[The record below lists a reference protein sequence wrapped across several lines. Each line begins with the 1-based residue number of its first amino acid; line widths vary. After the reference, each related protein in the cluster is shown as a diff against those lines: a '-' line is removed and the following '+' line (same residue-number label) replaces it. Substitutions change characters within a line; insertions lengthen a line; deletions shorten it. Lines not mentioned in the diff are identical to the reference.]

1 MKIGISTSCL
11 YPMYTEQAFEMIAS
25 RGVELTEIFFNANCE
40 LQPPFIKD
48 LCDIKNKYGITVSS
62 VHPTMSLAESF
73 MLFSNYERRFNEG
86 LENFK
91 RYGEIAASLG
101 AKYVI
106 MHGGKPNG
114 TMDDYGYFDKFAR
127 VAEVVHQNGATLLQ
141 ENVVL
146 FRAGKLETLKNMSEY
161 LGDNVN
167 FCLDVKQSIRGGYSP
182 YDVLQLLGD
191 KIKHL
196 HLSDSNSTNDCMLP
210 LTGNF
215 NFKHFLDTAVSLG
228 YKGDAVIE
236 LYRSAFREPQEL
248 FCAHKNLLRLTR
260 VESITV

>member
-11 YPMYTEQAFEMIAS
+11 YPMHTELAFSEIAS

-40 LQPPFIKD
+40 LEPEFIKG
-48 LCDIKNKYGITVSS
+48 LAATKEKYGITVSS

-73 MLFSNYERRFNEG
+73 VLFSNYDRRFAEG
-86 LENFK
+86 IDCFK
-91 RYGEIAASLG
+91 RYGEIAASLD

-114 TMDDYGYFDKFAR
+114 TMDDYGYFDRFAR
-127 VAEVVHQNGATLLQ
+127 VAEAVRQNGATLLQ

-146 FRAGKLETLKNMSEY
+146 FRAGNLNTLKNMSAY
-161 LGDNVN
+161 LGDDVS

-182 YDVLQLLGD
+182 YDVLSLLGT

-196 HLSDSNSTNDCMLP
+196 HLSDSNQKNDCMLP
-210 LTGNF
+210 LTGEF
-215 NFKHFLDTAVSLG
+215 DFKAFLKKAVSLG
-228 YKGDAVIE
+228 YEGNAVIE
-236 LYRSAFREPQEL
+236 LYRGAFGEADEL
-248 FCAHKNLLRLTR
+248 FESHKNLIKK
-260 VESITV
+260 VF

>member
-11 YPMYTEQAFEMIAS
+11 YPMYTEQSFEMIAS
-25 RGVELTEIFFNANCE
+25 HGVELTEIFFNANCE
-40 LQPPFIKD
+40 LKPAFIKE
-48 LCDIKNKYGITVSS
+48 LCDIKNRYGITVSS

-73 MLFSNYERRFNEG
+73 MLFSNYDRRFAEG
-86 LENFK
+86 IDCFK
-91 RYGEIAASLG
+91 RYGEIAAALG
-101 AKYVI
+101 AEYVI

-114 TMDDYGYFDKFAR
+114 TMDDYGYFDRFAV
-127 VAEVVHQNGATLLQ
+127 VADAVRQNGATLLQ

-146 FRAGKLETLKNMSEY
+146 FRAGNLETLKNMSIY

-182 YDVLQLLGD
+182 YDVLRLLGS

-196 HLSDSNSTNDCMLP
+196 HLSDNDGTNDCMLP

-215 NFKHFLDTAVSLG
+215 DFKKFLEAAVQSG
-228 YKGDAVIE
+228 YTGDAVIE
-236 LYRSAFREPQEL
+236 LYRGAFDKPDEL
-248 FCAHKNLLRLTR
+248 FNAHKNL
-260 VESITV
+260 VKKVF